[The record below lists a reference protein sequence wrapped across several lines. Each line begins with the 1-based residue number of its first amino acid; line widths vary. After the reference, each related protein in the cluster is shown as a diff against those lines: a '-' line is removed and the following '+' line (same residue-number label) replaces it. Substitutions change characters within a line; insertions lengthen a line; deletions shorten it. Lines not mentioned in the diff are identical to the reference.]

1 MKIIINNIL
10 PPKGFKCIN
19 LFGILFC
26 RRILNKVDINHETIH
41 TKQGQELLWI
51 GFYLW
56 YLIEY
61 LIRLII
67 YRDTWMAYKNIS
79 FEREAYYNQ
88 SDLSYLNRRKHY
100 SWFKCINNHNY
111 FTI

>member
-26 RRILNKVDINHETIH
+26 RRQLNKIDINHETIH
-41 TKQGQELLWI
+41 TKQGRELLWI

-56 YLIEY
+56 YVIEY

-67 YRDTWMAYKNIS
+67 YGDTWMAYKSIS

-100 SWFKCINNHNY
+100 SWFKFIKNSNY

>member
-1 MKIIINNIL
+1 MKVIINNIL

-26 RRILNKVDINHETIH
+26 RRVLNKIDINHETIH

-56 YLIEY
+56 YIIEY
-61 LIRLII
+61 LIRLIM
-67 YRDTWMAYKNIS
+67 YRDTKLAYKSIS
-79 FEREAYYNQ
+79 FEREAYQNQ
-88 SDLSYLNRRKHY
+88 GDLDYLSNRKHY
-100 SWFKCINNHNY
+100 SWLSKLINERVFN
-111 FTI
+111 

>member
-1 MKIIINNIL
+1 MKVIINNIL

-26 RRILNKVDINHETIH
+26 RRILNKIDINHETIH

-56 YLIEY
+56 YIIEY
-61 LIRLII
+61 LIRLIM
-67 YRDTWMAYKNIS
+67 YRDTKLAYKNIS
-79 FEREAYYNQ
+79 FEREAYQN
-88 SDLSYLNRRKHY
+88 DLDYLSNRKHY
-100 SWFKCINNHNY
+100 NWLSKLINERVFN
-111 FTI
+111 

>member
-1 MKIIINNIL
+1 MKVIINNIL
-10 PPKGFKCIN
+10 PLKGFKCIN

-26 RRILNKVDINHETIH
+26 RRILNKIDLNHETIH

-56 YLIEY
+56 YIIEY

-67 YRDTWMAYKNIS
+67 YRDTKLAYKNIS
-79 FEREAYYNQ
+79 FEREAYQNQ
-88 SDLSYLNRRKHY
+88 SNLDYLSNRKHY
-100 SWFKCINNHNY
+100 NWLSKLTNERVFN
-111 FTI
+111 

>member
-10 PPKGFKCIN
+10 PPKGCIN
-19 LFGILFC
+19 LFGVLFC
-26 RRILNKVDINHETIH
+26 RSAMNNIDINHEKIH
-41 TKQGQELLWI
+41 IAQMKEMLYI
-51 GFYLW
+51 FFYIW
-56 YLIEY
+56 YVIEY

-88 SDLSYLNRRKHY
+88 SDLSYLNDRKHY
-100 SWFKCINNHNY
+100 SWFKK
-111 FTI
+111 F

>member
-26 RRILNKVDINHETIH
+26 RRQLNKIDINHETIH
-41 TKQGQELLWI
+41 TKQMQELLYI
-51 GFYLW
+51 FFYLW
-56 YLIEY
+56 YIIEY

-67 YRDTWMAYKNIS
+67 YKNTKLAYKNIS
-79 FEREAYYNQ
+79 FEREAYQNQ
-88 SDLSYLNRRKHY
+88 NDLDYLSNRKHY
-100 SWFKCINNHNY
+100 SWLVILRRY
-111 FTI
+111 EMDI

>member
-1 MKIIINNIL
+1 MKVIINNIL
-10 PPKGFKCIN
+10 PLKGFKCIN

-26 RRILNKVDINHETIH
+26 RRQLNKIDINHETIH

-56 YLIEY
+56 YIIEY

-67 YRDTWMAYKNIS
+67 YRDTKLAYKNIS
-79 FEREAYYNQ
+79 FEREAYQNQ
-88 SDLSYLNRRKHY
+88 SNLDYLSNRKHY
-100 SWFKCINNHNY
+100 NWLSKLTNERVFN
-111 FTI
+111 

>member
-1 MKIIINNIL
+1 MKVIINNIL

-26 RRILNKVDINHETIH
+26 RKQLNTIDINHESIH
-41 TKQGQELLWI
+41 TKQGWELLWI

-56 YLIEY
+56 YMIEY

-67 YRDTWMAYKNIS
+67 YRDSHTAYRNIS
-79 FEREAYYNQ
+79 FEREAYFNQ
-88 SDLSYLNRRKHY
+88 SDLSYLDRRKHY
-100 SWFKCINNHNY
+100 SWVKCLKNTNFFIY
-111 FTI
+111 

>member
-1 MKIIINNIL
+1 MKVIINNIL

-26 RRILNKVDINHETIH
+26 RRQLNKIDINHETIH

-56 YLIEY
+56 YVIEY

-67 YRDTWMAYKNIS
+67 YGDTWMAYKSIS

-100 SWFKCINNHNY
+100 SWFKCIKNSNY

>member
-26 RRILNKVDINHETIH
+26 RRQLNKIDINHETIH
-41 TKQGQELLWI
+41 TKQMQELLYI
-51 GFYLW
+51 FFYLW
-56 YLIEY
+56 YIIEY

-67 YRDTWMAYKNIS
+67 YKNTKLAYKNIS
-79 FEREAYYNQ
+79 FEREAYQNQ
-88 SDLSYLNRRKHY
+88 SNLDYLNNRKHY
-100 SWFKCINNHNY
+100 SWFSYIKKI
-111 FTI
+111 

>member
-26 RRILNKVDINHETIH
+26 RKQLNEIDINHETIH

-88 SDLSYLNRRKHY
+88 SDLFYLNRRKHY
-100 SWFKCINNHNY
+100 SWFKCIRNTNY